1 MASYVMLLKYTSQG
15 AKAISDTTKRAA
27 AAADMA
33 GKMGVKIRE
42 VLWTMGAI
50 DLVLI
55 CDAGNDEAMAAVA
68 VKLASAGNVST
79 QTLRAFSSKEVDA
92 ILAKAK

>member
-15 AKAISDTTKRAA
+15 AKAIADTTKRAA
-27 AAADMA
+27 AATEMA
-33 GKMGVKIRE
+33 GKMGAKIRE

-55 CDAGNDEAMAAVA
+55 CDAPNDETIAAVA
-68 VKLASAGNVST
+68 VKLAQLGNVST
-79 QTLRAFSSKEVDA
+79 QTLRAFTSKEVDA